1 MPIDFVISGDDR
13 VLAPELSQRDEI
25 AGEDIYLQ
33 GGMLETPHNDLMTV
47 VGRDAARQ
55 SIIRELPANPGS
67 FARRPEWG
75 AGLSGEVFK
84 SSTVA
89 QRDRMVSRVKTRL
102 LANPRVLAVRDVS
115 AQGVDDGTE
124 IFVRVDV
131 PGGHVDA
138 QLVIK
143 PPGVR

>member
-1 MPIDFVISGDDR
+1 MPIEFS
-13 VLAPELSQRDEI
+13 VLLEDPASSVQLVQRDLI

-33 GGMLETPHNDLMTV
+33 HDMPESAHNDLLTV

-75 AGLSGEVFK
+75 AGLAGEIFR
-84 SSTVA
+84 SSTIS
-89 QRDRMVSRVKTRL
+89 QRDRMVSRARARL
-102 LANPRVLAVRDVS
+102 HANPRVLATRDVS
-115 AQGVDDGTE
+115 ARAMADGTE
-124 IFVRVDV
+124 VSVRVDV
-131 PGGHVDA
+131 PGGRIDT
-138 QLVIK
+138 QLVIR